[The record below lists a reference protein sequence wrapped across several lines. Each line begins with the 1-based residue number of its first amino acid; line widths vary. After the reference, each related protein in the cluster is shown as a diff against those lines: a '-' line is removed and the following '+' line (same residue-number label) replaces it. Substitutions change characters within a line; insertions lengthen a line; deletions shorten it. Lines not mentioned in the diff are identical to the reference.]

1 MGQIFKADCRVYVYD
16 TFDHKE
22 INSLFNFMYIS
33 AYQQGSK
40 IKKVYSKNSNW
51 QRETIFISKH
61 ERKYVRGFQHR
72 QKRRSRTQ
80 YHLQHET
87 ETLMHFRA
95 LQVMSQESDNSN
107 ITQEIGSQHCIVEFP
122 QSCNCRV

>member
-1 MGQIFKADCRVYVYD
+1 MI
-16 TFDHKE
+16 HL
-22 INSLFNFMYIS
+22 I
-33 AYQQGSK
+33 
-40 IKKVYSKNSNW
+40 IKKLINHLISRIYKEVKSRKFILRIPAGK
-51 QRETIFISKH
+51 RETIFISKH

-72 QKRRSRTQ
+72 QKISRTQ

-87 ETLMHFRA
+87 ETLVHFRA

-107 ITQEIGSQHCIVEFP
+107 ITQEVGSQHCIVEFP